1 VSDVDGGLYNE
12 RGLDPEAINR
22 HKRESGGVRD
32 FPGADSMSNSE
43 LLEIDCD
50 VLVPAAI
57 EGVLPVKNADKIR
70 APIICE
76 AANGPITFE
85 ADKILNDKGTFIV
98 PDILANAGGVTVSY
112 FEWVQDIQAFFWDE
126 EQVNDRLREIM
137 ERSYLEVHT
146 LAKEKNLSL
155 RQAAHW
161 IGVGRVAEAHL
172 TRGLFP

>member
-1 VSDVDGGLYNE
+1 M
-12 RGLDPEAINR
+12 ITNR
-22 HKRESGGVRD
+22 
-32 FPGADSMSNSE
+32 E

-50 VLVPAAI
+50 VLIPAAI
-57 EGVLPVKNADKIR
+57 EGVITVKNADKIR

-85 ADKILNDKGTFIV
+85 ADKVLNDRGTFIV

-126 EQVNDRLREIM
+126 EQVNDRLRRIM
-137 ERSYLEVHT
+137 ESAFGQVHA
-146 LAKEKNLSL
+146 LATEKGLTL